1 MSHSCAANLE
11 PVRHP
16 HNHITL
22 RAKRKIKK
30 GEELTI
36 FYTDF
41 LEARHSIRRKILN
54 EWKFWCLCVRCRDPT
69 ELGSNFSSFQCSCG
83 GYFHE
88 DPSDV
93 SCLQNNFR
101 SCSKCQKEVDLVN
114 KYEMADKLFE
124 ILPSEEITIEKIEA
138 VLDSD
143 GFHKQHYLVIKLITL
158 FIDQKQHTTDR
169 YELLKSNDKGCPK
182 KVLFRKIAKLL
193 IKWPFRYV
201 KGKMGIHT
209 CVDTLHWVHELV
221 ENTS

>member
-101 SCSKCQKEVDLVN
+101 SCSKCQKEVDLAN

-182 KVLFRKIAKLL
+182 KVLFRKMG
-193 IKWPFRYV
+193 
-201 KGKMGIHT
+201 KGKNGDSHMCRHIALGT
-209 CVDTLHWVHELV
+209 
-221 ENTS
+221 